1 MIFPTKISNAEK
13 NTPWDSISFGFS
25 VSLFETNCYLINL
38 LRECFYFFSIEF
50 YHKHVV
56 STPLNT
62 FQKRKS
68 RGAMEKNVL
77 NTVLQNS
84 QVNTS
89 LFPGNREERVDFI
102 YYYVIRSFLSSFD

>member
-1 MIFPTKISNAEK
+1 
-13 NTPWDSISFGFS
+13 
-25 VSLFETNCYLINL
+25 
-38 LRECFYFFSIEF
+38 
-50 YHKHVV
+50 
-56 STPLNT
+56 
-62 FQKRKS
+62 
-68 RGAMEKNVL
+68 MEKNVL